1 MRPGEALGAAIAAE
15 AKDEDASRER
25 AARAIKRRFVEAR
38 LFGVNAQLRKTAT
51 RARRMAASAAKRVEE
66 RNAARRAEE
75 RRSAAA
81 GKKKKKSE
89 GDEKAKKTKKARRTA
104 A

>member
-15 AKDEDASRER
+15 AKDENASRER

-81 GKKKKKSE
+81 GKKKKSK
-89 GDEKAKKTKKARRTA
+89 GDEKAKKTKKAKRTA